1 MDRKHRRLTIAGVVV
16 AGLIAVGCGSG
27 STGDV
32 NEGAAVAP
40 ADAGAATPG
49 GKAKGGDKQ
58 VAQLGADT
66 VSLPEG
72 VVVAASKA
80 TKFKPA
86 STAAGH
92 TRGNTAFLVSIT
104 IENKGAEPLDLSLVT
119 VEATVGKDGDRA
131 EPVFDFEKKIDSS
144 FRSKIASGRKQTAKF
159 VWSTESKD
167 LSLIS
172 LTVSPNLTEGTAL
185 FEGKL

>member
-119 VEATVGKDGDRA
+119 VEATVGKEGDRA